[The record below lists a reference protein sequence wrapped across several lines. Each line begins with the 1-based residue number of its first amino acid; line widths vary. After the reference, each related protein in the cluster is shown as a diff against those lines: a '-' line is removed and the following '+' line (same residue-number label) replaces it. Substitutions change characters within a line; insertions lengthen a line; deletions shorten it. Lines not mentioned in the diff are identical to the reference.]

1 MAGRLVVLSG
11 TAQLNL
17 LIRDPFNYE
26 SVIKDAL
33 VNAGFTIN
41 SVRVT
46 QQTFFSNAI
55 NITIDS
61 YVNDEFSAEQQRVS
75 VINTLSNITGQSYV
89 YWGSPLLSN
98 VDLSIL
104 SDGQAANIN
113 HDTTDQNA
121 LQTILD
127 SIGNAALDVP
137 KDFAKNSITPIAIAA
152 VAIFAVIYFI
162 PRGRR

>member
-1 MAGRLVVLSG
+1 MSRIVVLSG

-26 SVIKDAL
+26 AVIKDAL
-33 VNAGFTIN
+33 TNAGFTIN
-41 SVRVT
+41 AVRVT

-55 NITIDS
+55 NITIES
-61 YVNDEFSAEQQRVS
+61 YVNDEFSAEQQRVG
-75 VINTLSNITGQSYV
+75 IENALANIAGQSYV
-89 YWGSPLLSN
+89 YYNSPLLSN
-98 VDLSIL
+98 VNLSIL
-104 SDGQAANIN
+104 SDGQAATIN

-121 LQTILD
+121 LQSILD

-152 VAIFAVIYFI
+152 LAIFAVIYFI
-162 PRGRR
+162 PRHR